1 MRRRRPSRSRL
12 AGVVVAAAFIA
23 VLAVPEWST
32 RAPQV
37 VAEATPVLAVD
48 TVITQADVTQ
58 AGITRA
64 GSAQA
69 GDPVIAGDEDRLA
82 AGGTSPPAIV
92 PAISPAPDAEALPVL
107 AEQPAPADTIE
118 VKPGDTPL
126 KLLARIGVT
135 REDAHAAIRELSTVW
150 DPRDLKPG
158 QRAAV
163 LMHSDRLLSVRLAIA
178 PDRDVVVARDD
189 SGGFVVEDQD
199 RPTQQIA
206 TLAAGTIHTSL
217 SAAAHRARVPAG
229 VLGEM
234 IKALSYDVDFQRDVQ
249 PGDTFVVLY
258 QRIEDEFG
266 RRTGLGQMVYAEMVL
281 SGTRLRLYR
290 FTPQGGELGYYS
302 ALGESIRK
310 PLLRT
315 PIDGARISSTYGMR
329 VHPILGY
336 SRMHRGVDFA
346 APSGTAIYAAGDG
359 VVARMGRVGG
369 YGNYVEI
376 KHNEQFVTAYAHL
389 SRYARGLRAGARV
402 RQGDVIG
409 YVGMTGTATGPHLHY
424 EVHHKGRQVDPQS
437 IKMPSTTRLAGN
449 DLRAFQLYRGLV
461 DRQVIDLREDRF
473 AQMICRGSRC

>member
-1 MRRRRPSRSRL
+1 
-12 AGVVVAAAFIA
+12 VVVAAAFIA

-37 VAEATPVLAVD
+37 VAEATPVLAVG
-48 TVITQADVTQ
+48 TVVTPAAITQ

-64 GSAQA
+64 GSAPA
-69 GDPVIAGDEDRLA
+69 GDPSIAGGEDRPA
-82 AGGTSPPAIV
+82 AAAMSPPAIV
-92 PAISPAPDAEALPVL
+92 SAASPASGAEAIPVL
-107 AEQPAPADTIE
+107 AEPAPADTIE

-135 REDAHAAIRELSTVW
+135 REDAHAAIRELATVW

-158 QRAAV
+158 QTAAV
-163 LMHSDRLLSVRLAIA
+163 LIHSDRLLSVRLAIA

-206 TLAAGTIHTSL
+206 TLATGTIHSSL

-258 QRIEDEFG
+258 QRIDDEFG
-266 RRTGLGQMVYAEMVL
+266 RPTGLGQMVYAEMVL

-290 FTPQGGELGYYS
+290 FTPKDGELGYYS

-359 VVARMGRVGG
+359 VVARMGRVSG

-376 KHNEQFVTAYAHL
+376 EHNQQYVTAYAHL
-389 SRYARGLRAGARV
+389 SQYARGLRAGTRV

-424 EVHHKGRQVDPQS
+424 EVHHRGRQVDPQS
-437 IKMPSTTRLAGN
+437 IKMPATTRLAGN

-461 DRQVIDLREDRF
+461 DRQVIDLREDRI
-473 AQMICRGSRC
+473 AQMVCRGSRC